1 VKLLVKKR
9 NEINRNSLVVN
20 RCEHLMDDT
29 EFSRGER
36 ILISIV
42 GILSLVI
49 VGGLILAPELFWDDF
64 VKLYIWDPIVKDAGS
79 SGDAGYS
86 SVNTAVYIATMIAA
100 VIIFQALFRKWN
112 LPVDDKMIWAL
123 IAWVVLAPVF
133 RVMEDAD
140 YFKEGIDVLFISPLI
155 HIHLAAW
162 LIISALIGHVGR
174 KDQLSMLSMLLVA
187 YIAFTGLLVL
197 PSVHVHETGKF
208 WILGGSILG
217 AVAIAVV
224 IHNTWNWHEIP
235 RAMLA
240 FATGLIIMGL
250 GHWAQL
256 ASTPWLQDNRAL
268 PRDNEIIWPVLV
280 VVVLPLIITWA
291 IWRLGVED
299 LMQLRLTGNEVG
311 LIPDGMTLEQWES
324 EDRSK
329 HPVEI
334 LSPKGIL
341 ATPMVAGMLFGQLCD
356 GLATMVG
363 IDWFGYSEKHP
374 LSDAVIQLGD
384 SFDIMGEGA
393 WLFFIVKAT
402 LAGLIVW
409 MFSQLRIESRQ
420 QHLRVLI
427 VLAVMIVGMAP
438 GLRDIGRLILGV

>member
-1 VKLLVKKR
+1 M
-9 NEINRNSLVVN
+9 E
-20 RCEHLMDDT
+20 DT
-29 EFSRGER
+29 EFSKGER
-36 ILISIV
+36 ILLALF
-42 GILSLVI
+42 GLVA
-49 VGGLILAPELFWDDF
+49 VVILAGLLFAPEIFWDDF
-64 VKLYIWDPIVKDAGS
+64 FKVYIWDPIVKDAGE

-86 SVNTAVYIATMIAA
+86 GVNTFVYILTMVAA
-100 VIIFQALFRKWN
+100 VIVFQALFRKWQ
-112 LPVDDKMIWAL
+112 LPVDDKMVWAL
-123 IAWVVLAPVF
+123 MSWVVLAPVL

-140 YFKEGIDVLFISPLI
+140 YFAEGVDVLFISPLI

-162 LIISALIGHVGR
+162 LIISAVIGHIGR
-174 KDQLSMLSMLLVA
+174 KSHISMLAMLLFA

-197 PSVHVHETGKF
+197 PNVHEHDIGHF
-208 WILGGSILG
+208 WVLGGSIAG
-217 AVAIAVV
+217 AVMIAVV
-224 IHNTWNWHEIP
+224 LHNTWNWQAIP

-240 FATGLIIMGL
+240 FAIGLITMGL

-256 ASTPWLQDNRAL
+256 ASTPWVQDSGMM

-291 IWRLGVED
+291 VWRQGEED
-299 LMQLRLTGNEVG
+299 LAQLRLTGNEVG
-311 LIPDGMTLEQWES
+311 LIPDGLTLTEWES
-324 EDRSK
+324 TDRSE
-329 HPVEI
+329 HPVEM
-334 LSPKGIL
+334 LTPKGIL

-374 LSDAVIQLGD
+374 VSDAVIQFGD
-384 SFDIMGEGA
+384 SLDVFGEGA
-393 WLFFIVKAT
+393 WLFFLVKASIVT
-402 LAGLIVW
+402 LIIWL
-409 MFSQLRIESRQ
+409 FSQMRIERKQ

>member
-1 VKLLVKKR
+1 M
-9 NEINRNSLVVN
+9 E
-20 RCEHLMDDT
+20 DT
-29 EFSRGER
+29 EFSNGER
-36 ILISIV
+36 IL
-42 GILSLVI
+42 LSLF
-49 VGGLILAPELFWDDF
+49 GLISLVLVAGLFFAPELFWDDF
-64 VKLYIWDPIVKDAGS
+64 VKVYIWDPIAKDAGTT
-79 SGDAGYS
+79 GDAGYS
-86 SVNTAVYIATMIAA
+86 EVNTVVYILTMIAA
-100 VIIFQALFRKWN
+100 VIVFQALFRKWQ
-112 LPVDDKMIWAL
+112 LPVDDRMVWAL
-123 IAWVVLAPVF
+123 ISWVALAPVL

-162 LIISALIGHVGR
+162 LIISAFIGHIG
-174 KDQLSMLSMLLVA
+174 KKNQLSMLAMLLVA

-197 PSVHVHETGKF
+197 PSVHVHDTGHF
-208 WILGGSILG
+208 WILGGSIAG
-217 AVAIAVV
+217 AVMIAVV
-224 IHNTWNWHEIP
+224 IHNTWDWEAIP

-256 ASTPWLQDNRAL
+256 ASTPWVQDSGLL
-268 PRDNEIIWPVLV
+268 PRDNDILWPVLV
-280 VVVLPLIITWA
+280 VVVIPLIITWA
-291 IWRLGVED
+291 VWRQGTED
-299 LMQLRLTGNEVG
+299 LAQLRLTGNDVG
-311 LIPDGMTLEQWES
+311 LIPDGMTLDEWES
-324 EDRSK
+324 EDRSS

-374 LSDAVIQLGD
+374 LSDAVIQFGNGFGIL
-384 SFDIMGEGA
+384 GEGA
-393 WLFFIVKAT
+393 WLFFLVKAALAT
-402 LAGLIVW
+402 LIIW

>member
-1 VKLLVKKR
+1 M
-9 NEINRNSLVVN
+9 E
-20 RCEHLMDDT
+20 DT
-29 EFSRGER
+29 EFSNGER
-36 ILISIV
+36 IL
-42 GILSLVI
+42 LSLFGLISLVL
-49 VGGLILAPELFWDDF
+49 VGGLIFAPELFWEDF
-64 VKLYIWDPIVKDAGS
+64 VKVYIWDPIVKDAGTT
-79 SGDAGYS
+79 GDAGYS
-86 SVNTAVYIATMIAA
+86 EVNTIVYILTMIAA
-100 VIIFQALFRKWN
+100 VIVFQALFRKWQ
-112 LPVDDKMIWAL
+112 LPVDDRMVWAL
-123 IAWVVLAPVF
+123 ISWVALAPVL

-162 LIISALIGHVGR
+162 LIVSAFIGHIG
-174 KDQLSMLSMLLVA
+174 KKNQLSMLAMLLVA

-197 PSVHVHETGKF
+197 PSIHVHETGQF
-208 WILGGSILG
+208 WILGGSIAG
-217 AVAIAVV
+217 AVMIAVV
-224 IHNTWNWHEIP
+224 IHNTWDWEPIP

-240 FATGLIIMGL
+240 FATGLITMGL
-250 GHWAQL
+250 GHWVQL
-256 ASTPWLQDNRAL
+256 ASTPWVQDSGLL
-268 PRDNEIIWPVLV
+268 PRDNEILWPVLV
-280 VVVLPLIITWA
+280 VVVIPLIITWA
-291 IWRLGVED
+291 VWRQGVED
-299 LMQLRLTGNEVG
+299 LAQLRLTGNVVG
-311 LIPDGMTLEQWES
+311 LIPDGMTLDQWES
-324 EDRSK
+324 EDRSS

-374 LSDAVIQLGD
+374 LSDAVIQFGNG
-384 SFDIMGEGA
+384 FDILGEGA
-393 WLFFIVKAT
+393 WLFFLVKAALAT
-402 LAGLIVW
+402 LIIW

>member
-1 VKLLVKKR
+1 M
-9 NEINRNSLVVN
+9 E
-20 RCEHLMDDT
+20 DT
-29 EFSRGER
+29 EFSNGER
-36 ILISIV
+36 IL
-42 GILSLVI
+42 LSLFGLISLVL
-49 VGGLILAPELFWDDF
+49 VGGLIFAPELFWEDF
-64 VKLYIWDPIVKDAGS
+64 VKVYIWDPIVKDAGTT
-79 SGDAGYS
+79 GDAGYS
-86 SVNTAVYIATMIAA
+86 EVNTIVYILTMIAA
-100 VIIFQALFRKWN
+100 VIVFQALFRKWQ
-112 LPVDDKMIWAL
+112 LPVDDRMVWAL
-123 IAWVVLAPVF
+123 ISWVALAPVL

-140 YFKEGIDVLFISPLI
+140 YFKEGIDVFFISPLI

-162 LIISALIGHVGR
+162 LIVSAFIGHIS
-174 KDQLSMLSMLLVA
+174 KKNQLSMLAMLLVA

-197 PSVHVHETGKF
+197 PSIHVHETGQL
-208 WILGGSILG
+208 WILGGSIAG
-217 AVAIAVV
+217 AVMIAVV
-224 IHNTWNWHEIP
+224 IHNTWDWEPIP

-240 FATGLIIMGL
+240 FATGLITMGL

-256 ASTPWLQDNRAL
+256 ASTPWVQDSGLL
-268 PRDNEIIWPVLV
+268 PRDNEILWPVLV
-280 VVVLPLIITWA
+280 VVVIPLIITWA
-291 IWRLGVED
+291 VWRQGVED
-299 LMQLRLTGNEVG
+299 LAQLRLTGNVVG
-311 LIPDGMTLEQWES
+311 LIPDGMTLDQWES
-324 EDRSK
+324 EDRSS

-374 LSDAVIQLGD
+374 LSDAVIQFGNG
-384 SFDIMGEGA
+384 FDILGEGA
-393 WLFFIVKAT
+393 WLFFLVKAALAT
-402 LAGLIVW
+402 LIIW